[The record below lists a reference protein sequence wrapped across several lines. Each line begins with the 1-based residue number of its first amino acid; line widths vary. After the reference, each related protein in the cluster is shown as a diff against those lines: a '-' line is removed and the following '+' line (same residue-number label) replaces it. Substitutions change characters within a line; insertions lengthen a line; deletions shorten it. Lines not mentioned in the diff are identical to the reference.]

1 MSPLTP
7 QLLDV
12 PTWPQSRLHDGA
24 RIGSTVSYSSGSLSP
39 VMTQFHAGHVEPYAP
54 MNAFGG
60 SGDAVDAALARAAS
74 ELGVGLRGSHGGHNE
89 RLVNRAMELMG
100 VRPSGRSP
108 LAPPQGMSPVQS
120 SISHS
125 CVPRP
130 VSVAENRDASMGT
143 GTREE
148 SLSPLGAA
156 FSGKL
161 TNPAPVKTAT
171 EAPESSCAVQPARSD
186 SIGAV
191 FSGCDSELL
200 VRKGDGRDER
210 EATGCLV
217 NATSKSGV
225 ESTDVGTKE
234 SSACVIERKEQRE
247 SGGRTRRRR
256 RTQKKCEGARS
267 AGAVVSAGCCDVPR
281 SVGDDGVAKEVL
293 PSERRRV
300 PRQAS
305 TAPESVSV
313 VEDVRRCAPHACE
326 MCVIVETTCRE
337 EAGEVKSYFEAAR
350 FLLRACCDSDDR
362 EKHVDSHRY
371 ACSGRVV
378 LAFSRKQ
385 VAVGQHVV
393 IEGDRG
399 EDFGVVR
406 VVVPARSCEQRECV
420 EAMCDAES

>member
-1 MSPLTP
+1 MLDPAGKDAVGGGTSMVESAGDGRYVGHAETGQNAVDRAREQLSPYAAVATGAECRSGSSLFRDGPFRCGKSGGCMSPLTP

-39 VMTQFHAGHVEPYAP
+39 VMTQCHAGHVEPYAP

-130 VSVAENRDASMGT
+130 VSVAENREASMGT
-143 GTREE
+143 GSREE
-148 SLSPLGAA
+148 PLSPLGAA

-171 EAPESSCAVQPARSD
+171 EAPVSSCAVQPARSD

-191 FSGCDSELL
+191 FSGCDSEFL

-210 EATGCLV
+210 EALAALSMRLARVALRTLTLV
-217 NATSKSGV
+217 PRNPV
-225 ESTDVGTKE
+225 HVL
-234 SSACVIERKEQRE
+234 
-247 SGGRTRRRR
+247 
-256 RTQKKCEGARS
+256 
-267 AGAVVSAGCCDVPR
+267 VSAKSNVRLEDVLGVGAEHRR
-281 SVGDDGVAKEVL
+281 SVKE
-293 PSERRRV
+293 
-300 PRQAS
+300 
-305 TAPESVSV
+305 
-313 VEDVRRCAPHACE
+313 
-326 MCVIVETTCRE
+326 
-337 EAGEVKSYFEAAR
+337 
-350 FLLRACCDSDDR
+350 
-362 EKHVDSHRY
+362 
-371 ACSGRVV
+371 RVV
-378 LAFSRKQ
+378 LVQLFLL
-385 VAVGQHVV
+385 
-393 IEGDRG
+393 
-399 EDFGVVR
+399 GVVTCLR
-406 VVVPARSCEQRECV
+406 VWVITVSLRRFCPQSVDVCLDKRPQHLRVCQ
-420 EAMCDAES
+420 